1 MVWFIFWVL
10 LAHSTPADHPRI
22 SSDERNYIERS
33 LDSEN
38 TRTKVCI
45 IVETIGGEM
54 VLAFLRVAQALPL
67 HFKAGNNLYG

>member
-1 MVWFIFWVL
+1 VVWFIFWVL

-22 SSDERNYIERS
+22 SSDERNYIEGA

-45 IVETIGGEM
+45 IVETKREVALG
-54 VLAFLRVAQALPL
+54 FLRVAQA
-67 HFKAGNNLYG
+67 